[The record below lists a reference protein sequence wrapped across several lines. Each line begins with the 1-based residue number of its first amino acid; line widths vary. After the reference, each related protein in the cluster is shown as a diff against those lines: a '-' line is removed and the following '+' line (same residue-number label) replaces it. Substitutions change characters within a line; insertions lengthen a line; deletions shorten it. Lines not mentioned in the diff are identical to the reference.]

1 MRYSG
6 TIEGFYGQPWS
17 DSQRLLLFKW
27 TQQWGMNSYLY
38 APKDDLKHRK
48 LWRELYNAEEL
59 VELQTLI
66 QQASLSGVD
75 FIYAISPGLDINYE
89 TESELLLKKIDQ
101 VITLGCKKFAILFD
115 DIPDNTPDA
124 KAQASI
130 TNQVLNHIPD
140 DRLLFCPTVYCDMMA
155 QYKVS
160 ENEYL
165 LELGQL
171 LDANIDVMWTGP
183 EVVSLEIPVDSIVNL
198 QKVIKRKPVIWDNI
212 HANDYDLHRMFV
224 GPFSCRPIELKNEVE
239 GIMSN
244 PNCQFWVN
252 YIPLKS
258 LAIYCESD
266 SYNPRNEYLKMIPE
280 WMAHFGEHDLTV
292 DEMTLLGD
300 CFYLPGES
308 GELAKTAIDNKQQFS
323 KTVHSM
329 YEKIANISNREMF
342 YALHK
347 YFWELRTVACAV
359 DGRSITHKQSDVVI
373 NLLERLK

>member
-1 MRYSG
+1 MRYTG

-17 DSQRLLLFKW
+17 DSQRILLFSWMK
-27 TQQWGMNSYLY
+27 QWGMNSYLY

-48 LWRELYNAEEL
+48 LWRELYSEQEL
-59 VELQTLI
+59 ADLKKLI
-66 QQASLSGVD
+66 QEASLAGVD
-75 FIYAISPGLDINYE
+75 FIYAISPGLDIDYNTE
-89 TESELLLKKIDQ
+89 TELLLKKIDQ
-101 VITLGCKKFAILFD
+101 VIALGCKKFAILFD
-115 DIPDNTPDA
+115 DIPDNNPDA
-124 KAQASI
+124 KAQAAI
-130 TNQVLNHIPD
+130 TNQVLQHIPD

-155 QYKVS
+155 QYKVA

-165 LELGQL
+165 LELGQQ
-171 LDANIDVMWTGP
+171 LDSNVDLMWTGP

-224 GPFSCRPIELKNEVE
+224 GPFSGRPVELKNKVE

-258 LAIYCESD
+258 LAVYSESD
-266 SYNPRNEYLKMIPE
+266 SYNPRAEYLKMIPE
-280 WMAHFGEHDLTV
+280 WMYNFGKHDLTV
-292 DEMTLLGD
+292 EEMTLLGD

-308 GELAKTAIDNKQQFS
+308 GELAKTALDNKVDFS

-347 YFWELRTVACAV
+347 YFWELRRVACAI
-359 DGRSITHKQSDVVI
+359 DGNPVTHKQSDVVI
-373 NLLERLK
+373 SFMERLR